1 MAAAALRTRSTGAAA
16 GLMDTGAA
24 TVVMVDLL
32 SRSALRCARNSGLGK
47 PPSRR
52 SMSRC
57 EYLGIGG
64 ASLQRHPGPQL
75 VQCAQLQLLDRAL
88 APADARGDV
97 ADAAL
102 VDEALDDHGALI
114 GRKLA
119 DEPEQTR
126 ALFRAL
132 DLEIRGGVA
141 AGGLDARP
149 PPAPAR
155 PPLRPIHDPRGGGSK
170 QPPPQ
175 RPAPPPPFPQ
185 AAERPFE

>member
-132 DLEIRGGVA
+132 DLEIRGGGP
-141 AGGLDARP
+141 AGGLAAPRLRALARRALRAIDGSACGGFNQP
-149 PPAPAR
+149 RAPHR
-155 PPLRPIHDPRGGGSK
+155 
-170 QPPPQ
+170 
-175 RPAPPPPFPQ
+175 APPPTFLP
-185 AAERPFE
+185 AAERPFV

>member
-88 APADARGDV
+88 APADARRDV

-132 DLEIRGGVA
+132 DLEIRCGGA
-141 AGGLDARP
+141 PGGFGSPRLRP
-149 PPAPAR
+149 PP
-155 PPLRPIHDPRGGGSK
+155 
-170 QPPPQ
+170 PPPVCPAHHLLARLSNPPRAQ
-175 RPAPPPPFPQ
+175 RRPPPPP
-185 AAERPFE
+185 